1 MPDKGAMPWRAVTAF
16 WIFVSI
22 VYTAQIWWISQTPGE
37 MVNVRQ
43 AVTWQSAYFL
53 LWIPLTLIVWRI
65 TAEWTPETSGG
76 WSGMLLRHTPVFFA
90 TAAAHFAIVAVI
102 AIVSGVA
109 RGGFWPS
116 VTWQISG
123 RTHLQLLIYTAAAG
137 TGMALVMHR
146 RYRERE
152 LATIRLE
159 AELSAARLDALRG
172 QLQPHFLFNSLHSI
186 ASLARAGDTAGV
198 VRLIAG
204 FSDILR
210 HLLTN
215 GERRLALQDEMQLV
229 ERYLDIQRVRFA
241 DRLNVSIDIDPAVA
255 DARVPL
261 LIVQPLVENALRHG
275 LGPRVEPG
283 TVSIRASRE
292 NGATRIDV
300 ADTGVGVPAGWSIA
314 QTDGGTGLRNLASR
328 LAAEFGS
335 AASLEVGPR
344 PGGGVVATVRVPY
357 VASERADHVG
367 KSAADR
373 ADYADGTRP

>member
-1 MPDKGAMPWRAVTAF
+1 MPEKGAMPWRAVAAF
-16 WIFVSI
+16 WIFVSV
-22 VYTAQIWWISQTPGE
+22 VYAAQIWWVSQTPGE

-53 LWIPLTLIVWRI
+53 LWIPITLIVWRI
-65 TAEWTPETSGG
+65 TATWTPESAGG
-76 WSGMLLRHTPVFFA
+76 WTGMLLRHTPVFLV
-90 TAAAHFAIVAVI
+90 TAAAHFTLVAVI
-102 AIVSGVA
+102 AMAAGVA
-109 RGGFWPS
+109 RGGFWAN
-116 VTWQISG
+116 VTWQIFG

-137 TGMALVMHR
+137 TGMALAMHR
-146 RYRERE
+146 RVRERE

-186 ASLARAGDTAGV
+186 ASLARAGDTGGV

-215 GERRLALQDEMQLV
+215 RERRLALRDEMQLV

-241 DRLNVSIDIDPAVA
+241 DRLNVSIDIDPDVA

-300 ADTGVGVPAGWSIA
+300 ADTGVGVPPGWSLA
-314 QTDGGTGLRNLASR
+314 QANGGTGLRNLASR
-328 LAAEFGS
+328 LAAEFGA
-335 AASLEVGPR
+335 AASLNVGPR
-344 PGGGVVATVRVPY
+344 SGGGVVATVRVPF
-357 VASERADHVG
+357 VAADPTG
-367 KSAADR
+367 RSAADR
-373 ADYADGTRP
+373 ADHADGTRS

>member
-1 MPDKGAMPWRAVTAF
+1 M
-16 WIFVSI
+16 
-22 VYTAQIWWISQTPGE
+22 
-37 MVNVRQ
+37 
-43 AVTWQSAYFL
+43 
-53 LWIPLTLIVWRI
+53 
-65 TAEWTPETSGG
+65 
-76 WSGMLLRHTPVFFA
+76 
-90 TAAAHFAIVAVI
+90 AA
-102 AIVSGVA
+102 GVA
-109 RGGFWPS
+109 RRGFGPN
-116 VTWQISG
+116 VPWQIFG
-123 RTHLQLLIYTAAAG
+123 RTHLQLHIYTAAAG

-146 RYRERE
+146 RFRERE

-215 GERRLALQDEMQLV
+215 GERRLALREEMDLV

-241 DRLNVSIDIDPAVA
+241 DRLNVSIDIDPDVA

-261 LIVQPLVENALRHG
+261 LIVQPLVENAVRHG
-275 LGPRVEPG
+275 LAPQVEPG
-283 TVSIRASRE
+283 TLSIRASRE

-300 ADTGVGVPAGWSIA
+300 ADTGIGLAPGWSLA
-314 QTDGGTGLRNLASR
+314 QSSGGTGLRNLASR

-335 AASLEVGPR
+335 AASLDVVPQA
-344 PGGGVVATVRVPY
+344 GGGVVATVRVPF
-357 VASERADHVG
+357 AAAAD
-367 KSAADR
+367 ADR
-373 ADYADGTRP
+373 ARS

>member
-1 MPDKGAMPWRAVTAF
+1 MPDKGAMPWRAVAAF
-16 WIFVSI
+16 WMFVSI
-22 VYTAQIWWISQTPGE
+22 VYAAQIWWLSQTPGE

-43 AVTWQSAYFL
+43 AVTWQTAYFL
-53 LWIPLTLIVWRI
+53 MWIPVTLAVWRI
-65 TAEWTPETSGG
+65 TAEWTPETTGG
-76 WSGMLLRHTPVFFA
+76 WGGMLLRHTPVFFV
-90 TAAAHFAIVAVI
+90 TAAVHFGIVAF
-102 AIVSGVA
+102 VA
-109 RGGFWPS
+109 MMAGFARDGFWGN
-116 VTWQISG
+116 VTWQIFG

-152 LATIRLE
+152 LATIKLE

-215 GERRLALQDEMQLV
+215 GERQLALRDEMELV

-241 DRLNVSIDIDPAVA
+241 DRLNVSIDIDPDVA

-261 LIVQPLVENALRHG
+261 LIVQPLVENAVRHG
-275 LGPRVEPG
+275 LTPQVEPG
-283 TVSIRASRE
+283 TLSIRASRE

-300 ADTGVGVPAGWSIA
+300 ADTGIGLAPDWSLA
-314 QTDGGTGLRNLASR
+314 QSNGGTGLRNLASR

-335 AASLEVGPR
+335 AGSLEVRPR
-344 PGGGVVATVRVPY
+344 SGGGVVATVRVPFA
-357 VASERADHVG
+357 V
-367 KSAADR
+367 ADR
-373 ADYADGTRP
+373 ADGARS

>member
-1 MPDKGAMPWRAVTAF
+1 
-16 WIFVSI
+16 
-22 VYTAQIWWISQTPGE
+22 
-37 MVNVRQ
+37 
-43 AVTWQSAYFL
+43 
-53 LWIPLTLIVWRI
+53 
-65 TAEWTPETSGG
+65 
-76 WSGMLLRHTPVFFA
+76 VFFV
-90 TAAAHFAIVAVI
+90 TAAAHFSIVAVI

-116 VTWQISG
+116 VTWQITG

-137 TGMALVMHR
+137 TGMAIVMHR
-146 RYRERE
+146 RFRERE

-159 AELSAARLDALRG
+159 GELSAARLDALRG

-215 GERRLALQDEMQLV
+215 GERQLALRDEMQLV

-241 DRLNVSIDIDPAVA
+241 DRLNVSIDIDPDVA

-283 TVSIRASRE
+283 TIHIRASRE
-292 NGATRIDV
+292 NGVTRIDV
-300 ADTGVGVPAGWSIA
+300 SDTGVGVPPGWSLA
-314 QTDGGTGLRNLASR
+314 QANGGTGLRNLSSR
-328 LAAEFGS
+328 LAAEFGA
-335 AASLEVGPR
+335 AASLNVEAR
-344 PGGGVVATVRVPY
+344 SGGGVVATVRVPY
-357 VASERADHVG
+357 
-367 KSAADR
+367 SAADR
-373 ADYADGTRP
+373 ADLAAGTRP

>member
-1 MPDKGAMPWRAVTAF
+1 MPEKGTMPWRAVAAF
-16 WIFVSI
+16 WLFVSI
-22 VYTAQIWWISQTPGE
+22 VYAAQIWWLSQTPGE

-43 AVTWQSAYFL
+43 AITWQSAYFL
-53 LWIPLTLIVWRI
+53 LWIPITLVVWRI
-65 TAEWTPETSGG
+65 TASWTPETSGG
-76 WSGMLLRHTPVFFA
+76 WSGMLVRHSPVFFL
-90 TAAAHFAIVAVI
+90 TAAAHFSLVAVI
-102 AIVSGVA
+102 AIVAGVA
-109 RGGFWPS
+109 RGGFWAN
-116 VTWQISG
+116 VTWQITG

-215 GERRLALQDEMQLV
+215 GERRLALRDEMQLV

-241 DRLNVSIDIDPAVA
+241 DRLNVSIDIDPEVVNAC
-255 DARVPL
+255 VPL

-283 TVSIRASRE
+283 TVSIRATRE
-292 NGATRIDV
+292 NGVTRIDV
-300 ADTGVGVPAGWSIA
+300 ADTGVGVPPGWSLA
-314 QTDGGTGLRNLASR
+314 QTNGGTGLRNLASR

-344 PGGGVVATVRVPY
+344 SGGGVVATVRVPF
-357 VASERADHVG
+357 A
-367 KSAADR
+367 AADGAEKLTAAN
-373 ADYADGTRP
+373 ADNADGTGS